1 MEKDLI
7 LTETRVMTE
16 RVKKQALEGR
26 GESNKVAMKLND
38 LAKRIRTT
46 TRQMMSKVSE
56 LSMNQAT
63 ALSLHQ
69 EKTEKEALIQDVS
82 DRMKA
87 AGSAVI
93 PWDDVEIEVKRFEKI
108 RARKEADK
116 KRGMEAHS
124 REMAKTTGQFV
135 DLYVC
140 LLYNF

>member
-1 MEKDLI
+1 LI

-26 GESNKVAMKLND
+26 GESNKIAMKLND

-87 AGSAVI
+87 AGSAII
-93 PWDDVEIEVKRFEKI
+93 PWDDVEIELKRFEKI
-108 RARKEADK
+108 RARKEADR
-116 KRGMEAHS
+116 KRSMEAHS
-124 REMAKTTGQFV
+124 RDMAKTTGQFV
-135 DLYVC
+135 DL
-140 LLYNF
+140 